1 MESNSE
7 GRQGN
12 SKRNK
17 RQIFFRVLN
26 IVIVVGFGAFLVYYL
41 LKQVNIDD
49 IRQALLGMYKPTLI
63 GALAVL
69 LLSNLFR
76 AYRKNILVG
85 SDRIGMG
92 DMFLVAM
99 IRNAFNMV
107 LPARTGELSYIYV
120 LTRRFMFPL
129 EIGVSTL
136 MVVLIFDLVIVFSLI
151 LISIIIVGINTYTIS
166 SVSVI
171 AVAVVLLVISLLSLF
186 YLSNIIDLVLIVYKK
201 ILDRLKAHEERLSY
215 IIEKKPYLILIIY
228 RRLLFGFRIREK
240 TRLSYRIY
248 DKLHDVNGN
257 LKIIKGRKIYWKVYL
272 SSIATRVLKFTSY
285 YLIIHAILYPMGYN
299 FSDLNY
305 WVILLATVA
314 AEISAVLP
322 THALAG
328 FGTYEGAF
336 ALAFIILGFSQEISI
351 IVGFSYHLV
360 VLLFT
365 VILGIVAMI
374 IISMPFY
381 RIKKDKLKNG

>member
-285 YLIIHAILYPMGYN
+285 YLIIHAILSPMGYN

-336 ALAFIILGFSQEISI
+336 ALAFIILGFTQEISI

-365 VILGIVAMI
+365 VILGIIAMI

>member
-1 MESNSE
+1 MNTEE
-7 GRQGN
+7 L
-12 SKRNK
+12 SKK
-17 RQIFFRVLN
+17 SISKKQILFRALN
-26 IVIVVGFGAFLVYYL
+26 IIIVVAFGIFLVYYL
-41 LKQVNIDD
+41 LNQVNISD
-49 IRQALLGMYKPTLI
+49 IKQAFMGMYTPTLI
-63 GALAVL
+63 GALAIM
-69 LLSNLFR
+69 LLSNFFR

-120 LTRRFMFPL
+120 LTRRFRFPL

-136 MVVLIFDLVIVFSLI
+136 MVVLIFDLAIVFSLI
-151 LISIIIVGINTYTIS
+151 VIAVIIVGINTYSIS

-171 AVAVVLLVISLLSLF
+171 LIAVALLTVSLLILF
-186 YLSNIIDLVLIVYKK
+186 YLANIIDF
-201 ILDRLKAHEERLSY
+201 
-215 IIEKKPYLILIIY
+215 ILIIY
-228 RRLLFGFRIREK
+228 RKLLNRSGVQEKRLI
-240 TRLSYRIY
+240 YRIY
-248 DKLHDVNGN
+248 KKLLDINNN
-257 LKIIKGRKIYWKVYL
+257 LKIIRRRKIYWKVYL
-272 SSIATRVLKFTSY
+272 SSIAIRVLKFTSY
-285 YLIIHAILYPMGYN
+285 YFIIHAILAPMGYS

-336 ALAFIILGFSQEISI
+336 ALAFIMLGFTEKISI

-360 VLLFT
+360 VLLYT
-365 VILGIVAMI
+365 VTLGIISMI

-381 RIKKDKLKNG
+381 RIKKNKLEENNL

>member
-7 GRQGN
+7 GQEN
-12 SKRNK
+12 NK
-17 RQIFFRVLN
+17 KNTKKIIFRVLN
-26 IVIVVGFGAFLVYYL
+26 IVIVVCLGVFLIYYL
-41 LKQVNIDD
+41 LSRVNISD
-49 IRQALLGMYKPTLI
+49 IRQAFLGMYKPTLI
-63 GALAVL
+63 GALAIMIL
-69 LLSNLFR
+69 RNLFR

-120 LTRRFMFPL
+120 LTRRFRFPL

-136 MVVLIFDLVIVFSLI
+136 MIVMIFDLVIVFSLI
-151 LISIIIVGINTYTIS
+151 LISIVVVGINTYGIS
-166 SVSVI
+166 SVSLIAI
-171 AVAVVLLVISLLSLF
+171 AVILLAVSLLILF
-186 YLSNIIDLVLIVYKK
+186 YLSNIIDLVLIVYRKLLARFK
-201 ILDRLKAHEERLSY
+201 VS
-215 IIEKKPYLILIIY
+215 EKKLAFKIY
-228 RRLLFGFRIREK
+228 KKLLDIN
-240 TRLSYRIY
+240 I
-248 DKLHDVNGN
+248 N
-257 LKIIKGRKIYWKVYL
+257 LKLIKGRGIYWKVYL

-285 YLIIHAILYPMGYN
+285 YLIIHAVLSPMGYT
-299 FSDLNY
+299 FGELNY

-336 ALAFIILGFSQEISI
+336 ALAFILLGFTEEISI

-365 VILGIVAMI
+365 VILGIIAMI
-374 IISMPFY
+374 IISLPFY
-381 RIKKDKLKNG
+381 RIKKS

>member
-1 MESNSE
+1 MESNAE

-12 SKRNK
+12 SKRHK

-26 IVIVVGFGAFLVYYL
+26 IVVVVCFGAFLVYYL
-41 LKQVNIDD
+41 LKQVNIAD
-49 IRQALLGMYKPTLI
+49 IRQAFLGMYKPTLI
-63 GALAVL
+63 GALAIMF
-69 LLSNLFR
+69 LSNLFR
-76 AYRKNILVG
+76 AYRKKILVG

-120 LTRRFMFPL
+120 LTKRFMFPL

-136 MVVLIFDLVIVFSLI
+136 MVVLMFDLVMVFSLI
-151 LISIIIVGINTYTIS
+151 LISIIIVGINAFAIS

-171 AVAVVLLVISLLSLF
+171 AVAVVLLAISLLILF
-186 YLSNIIDLVLIVYKK
+186 YLSNIIDLALIVYRKLLMRFKVAEEKLIFKIYKK
-201 ILDRLKAHEERLSY
+201 LLDINVNLRLIKA
-215 IIEKKPYLILIIY
+215 K
-228 RRLLFGFRIREK
+228 
-240 TRLSYRIY
+240 
-248 DKLHDVNGN
+248 
-257 LKIIKGRKIYWKVYL
+257 KIYWKVYL

-285 YLIIHAILYPMGYN
+285 YLIIHAILSPMGYT

-305 WVILLATVA
+305 WVILLATIA

-336 ALAFIILGFSQEISI
+336 ALAFIILGFTQEVSI

-365 VILGIVAMI
+365 VILGIIAMI

-381 RIKKDKLKNG
+381 RIKKERLKNAQDDPS

>member
-1 MESNSE
+1 MESNLE
-7 GRQGN
+7 GQGN
-12 SKRNK
+12 SKKNK
-17 RQIFFRVLN
+17 KQIFFRVLN
-26 IVIVVGFGAFLVYYL
+26 IVIVVCLGVFLVYYL
-41 LKQVNIDD
+41 LSRVNISD
-49 IRQALLGMYKPTLI
+49 IRQAFLGMYKPTLI
-63 GALAVL
+63 GALAIM

-76 AYRKNILVG
+76 AYRKNILVD

-136 MVVLIFDLVIVFSLI
+136 MVVMVFDLVIVFSLI
-151 LISIIIVGINTYTIS
+151 LISIVIVGINTYAIS
-166 SVSVI
+166 SVPVI
-171 AVAVVLLVISLLSLF
+171 AVAVVLLAVSLLILF
-186 YLSNIIDLVLIVYKK
+186 YLSNIIDLVLIVYRKLLARFK
-201 ILDRLKAHEERLSY
+201 VS
-215 IIEKKPYLILIIY
+215 EKKLT
-228 RRLLFGFRIREK
+228 FRIYK
-240 TRLSYRIY
+240 KLLDININLRL
-248 DKLHDVNGN
+248 
-257 LKIIKGRKIYWKVYL
+257 IKGKRIYWKVYL

-285 YLIIHAILYPMGYN
+285 YLIIHAVLSPMGYT
-299 FSDLNY
+299 FSELNY

-336 ALAFIILGFSQEISI
+336 ALAFIILGFTEEISI

-365 VILGIVAMI
+365 VILGIIAMI
-374 IISMPFY
+374 IISLPFY
-381 RIKKDKLKNG
+381 RIKKS

>member
-1 MESNSE
+1 E

-17 RQIFFRVLN
+17 RQIFFRTIN
-26 IVIVVGFGAFLVYYL
+26 IVIVVCFGAFLVYYL
-41 LKQVNIDD
+41 LKQVNIAD
-49 IRQALLGMYKPTLI
+49 IRQAFLGMYKPTLI
-63 GALAVL
+63 AALAIM

-76 AYRKNILVG
+76 AYRKKILVG

-107 LPARTGELSYIYV
+107 LPARTGELSYVYV

-136 MVVLIFDLVIVFSLI
+136 MVVLMFDLVIVFSLI
-151 LISIIIVGINTYTIS
+151 LISIIIVGINAYAIS

-171 AVAVVLLVISLLSLF
+171 AVAVVLLAISLLILF
-186 YLSNIIDLVLIVYKK
+186 YLSNIIDLALIMYRKLLMRFKVAEEKLIFKIYKK
-201 ILDRLKAHEERLSY
+201 LLDINVNLRLIKA
-215 IIEKKPYLILIIY
+215 K
-228 RRLLFGFRIREK
+228 
-240 TRLSYRIY
+240 
-248 DKLHDVNGN
+248 
-257 LKIIKGRKIYWKVYL
+257 KIYWKVYL

-285 YLIIHAILYPMGYN
+285 YLIIHAILSPMGYT

-305 WVILLATVA
+305 WVILLATIA

-336 ALAFIILGFSQEISI
+336 ALAFIMLGFTQEISI

-365 VILGIVAMI
+365 VILGIIAMI

-381 RIKKDKLKNG
+381 RIKKERLKNAQDDPL

>member
-1 MESNSE
+1 MDSE
-7 GRQGN
+7 KQN
-12 SKRNK
+12 QDKK
-17 RQIFFRVLN
+17 KTRQILVRVLN
-26 IVIVVGFGAFLVYYL
+26 IIIVVGFGIFLVYFL
-41 LKQVNIDD
+41 LSKVEISEIKQTV
-49 IRQALLGMYKPTLI
+49 LGVYVPTLVI
-63 GALAVL
+63 ALSIM

-120 LTRRFMFPL
+120 LTRRFGFPL

-136 MVVLIFDLVIVFSLI
+136 MVVLIFDLAIVFSLI
-151 LISIIIVGINTYTIS
+151 VISIIIVGINTYSIS
-166 SVSVI
+166 SVLVILI
-171 AVAVVLLVISLLSLF
+171 AVALLAASMLILF
-186 YLSNIIDLVLIVYKK
+186 YLANIMDLILIVYRK
-201 ILDRLKAHEERLSY
+201 ILNRSKVQEKRL
-215 IIEKKPYLILIIY
+215 I
-228 RRLLFGFRIREK
+228 
-240 TRLSYRIY
+240 YRIY
-248 DKLHDVNGN
+248 KKLLDINNN
-257 LKIIKGRKIYWKVYL
+257 LKIIRGRKIYWKVYL
-272 SSIATRVLKFTSY
+272 SSIAIRVLKFTSY
-285 YLIIHAILYPMGYN
+285 YLIIHAILAPMGYS

-336 ALAFIILGFSQEISI
+336 ALAFIMLGFTGELAI

-360 VLLFT
+360 VLLYT
-365 VILGIVAMI
+365 IMLGIISMI

-381 RIKKDKLKNG
+381 RVKKNKLEENKI